1 MYTSSDFLLFWFL
14 LFMYLCTFFF
24 WISVNKQNLNLNL
37 NLMLKYCHT
46 FHDRILTLNFLDI
59 LARSS
64 LADEGYRQVHT
75 NSCSRTSRKTRR
87 GTNVWRSFLQIQH
100 SWRYPMKLCALCFP
114 SGAWTQGSGASH
126 HCLCLF
132 FYHKI
137 PSATQAKF
145 LPMFNFSW
153 TWKQSFSR
161 GNSQRKE
168 TSVMAWKI

>member
-1 MYTSSDFLLFWFL
+1 MKVHIFVNLFITRKLCSFGHYTLFQCNVYYDTYTSSDFLLFWFL

-24 WISVNKQNLNLNL
+24 WISVNKQNLNL

-64 LADEGYRQVHT
+64 LADEGYQQVHT

-100 SWRYPMKLCALCFP
+100 SCRISHETLRSLFSEWRLDPGEWGKSPLPL
-114 SGAWTQGSGASH
+114 
-126 HCLCLF
+126 L
-132 FYHKI
+132 I
-137 PSATQAKF
+137 F
-145 LPMFNFSW
+145 L
-153 TWKQSFSR
+153 
-161 GNSQRKE
+161 SQNPFGY
-168 TSVMAWKI
+168 AG

>member
-24 WISVNKQNLNLNL
+24 WISVNKQNLNL

-64 LADEGYRQVHT
+64 LADEGYRQMHT

-100 SWRYPMKLCALCFP
+100 SCRISHETLRSLFSEWRLDPGEWGKSPLP
-114 SGAWTQGSGASH
+114 S
-126 HCLCLF
+126 LIF
-132 FYHKI
+132 DHKI